1 LSVSDLLAFPFSILA
16 QNLTG
21 LASILP
27 SPEPG
32 MHLHMCM
39 PGYFSTVCSFVL
51 FHLKCVSSVSTR
63 LPTMCVPGV
72 SGHQKRVS
80 DPLELD
86 YRQLWAAMWCWEL
99 NSGPLEEQLTEI
111 LAPLPLSP
119 KSWNYRI
126 PPCLHPYFLLTMT
139 SNMPGNWATLFGQFI
154 LGTHLYTGEAVCL
167 S

>member
-1 LSVSDLLAFPFSILA
+1 MASSSGWVLNGENPTARGFWFLQLFDLSVSDLLAFPFSILA

-86 YRQLWAAMWCWEL
+86 YRQL
-99 NSGPLEEQLTEI
+99 
-111 LAPLPLSP
+111 
-119 KSWNYRI
+119 
-126 PPCLHPYFLLTMT
+126 
-139 SNMPGNWATLFGQFI
+139 
-154 LGTHLYTGEAVCL
+154 
-167 S
+167 